1 MSECP
6 DILLTLITMVTVIYI
21 LQASQD
27 LSSSLPSATV
37 SCALVYLYIICEVWA
52 AITLNNA
59 HHQSN
64 EQLTAFSLFIY
75 LPIFISAVG
84 VIILVSCVKVIIYL
98 AYISVCLSQSVC
110 LSVSVCPYVL
120 LMCVVFLFVTTLIL
134 AAIVPV

>member
-37 SCALVYLYIICEVWA
+37 SCALVYIYIICEVWA
-52 AITLNNA
+52 DITLNNA

-64 EQLTAFSLFIY
+64 EQLTALSLFIY

-98 AYISVCLSQSVC
+98 AMSVCLSQSVC